1 MKENNINLNRFS
13 CSTKNN
19 KFMNLTEIARKF
31 RISDNFLNSK
41 EDGLLIVA
49 SSLKDIIGEM
59 NSGQI
64 DRNRKE
70 SLIEKLERLSEFCK
84 EVKNSSF

>member
-1 MKENNINLNRFS
+1 MAYLQ
-13 CSTKNN
+13 
-19 KFMNLTEIARKF
+19 EIAKKF

-49 SSLKDIIGEM
+49 SSLQDIIGEM
-59 NSGQI
+59 NSGNI

>member
-1 MKENNINLNRFS
+1 MANLQ
-13 CSTKNN
+13 
-19 KFMNLTEIARKF
+19 EIARKF
-31 RISDNFLNSK
+31 RVSDSFLNSK

-49 SSLKDIIGEM
+49 SSLEDIIGEM
-59 NSGQI
+59 NSGDI

-70 SLIEKLERLSEFCK
+70 SLIEKLERLTSFCK

>member
-1 MKENNINLNRFS
+1 MANLQQ
-13 CSTKNN
+13 
-19 KFMNLTEIARKF
+19 IAKQF
-31 RISDNFLNSK
+31 RISDNFINSK

-49 SSLKDIIGEM
+49 SSSQDIIGEM
-59 NSGQI
+59 NSGDI

-70 SLIEKLERLSEFCK
+70 SLIEKLERLKSFCK

>member
-1 MKENNINLNRFS
+1 MANLQQ
-13 CSTKNN
+13 
-19 KFMNLTEIARKF
+19 LAQKF

-49 SSLKDIIGEM
+49 SSLEDIIGEM
-59 NSGQI
+59 NSGDI

-70 SLIEKLERLSEFCK
+70 SLIEKLERLTSFCK

>member
-1 MKENNINLNRFS
+1 MANLQQ
-13 CSTKNN
+13 
-19 KFMNLTEIARKF
+19 IAKKF

-49 SSLKDIIGEM
+49 SSLQDIIGEM
-59 NSGQI
+59 NSGDI

-70 SLIEKLERLSEFCK
+70 SLIEKLERLKSFCK

>member
-1 MKENNINLNRFS
+1 MANLQ
-13 CSTKNN
+13 
-19 KFMNLTEIARKF
+19 EIARKF

-49 SSLKDIIGEM
+49 SSLADIIGEM
-59 NSGQI
+59 NSGDI

>member
-1 MKENNINLNRFS
+1 
-13 CSTKNN
+13 
-19 KFMNLTEIARKF
+19 MNLTQIAQKF

-41 EDGLLIVA
+41 EDGLVIVE
-49 SSLKDIIGEM
+49 SSLRDIIGEM

-64 DRNRKE
+64 DRNKKE
-70 SLIEKLERLSEFCK
+70 SIIEKLERLSEFCK

>member
-1 MKENNINLNRFS
+1 
-13 CSTKNN
+13 
-19 KFMNLTEIARKF
+19 MNLTEIANKF
-31 RISDNFLNSK
+31 RVSDNYLNSK

-49 SSLKDIIGEM
+49 SSLQDIIGEM
-59 NSGQI
+59 NSGDI

-70 SLIEKLERLSEFCK
+70 SLIEKLERLKSFCK